1 MKFIILA
8 LLLGLLGGCRSY
20 TAVTAEMCAA
30 LNEEHGGQELAL
42 KRSMY
47 YGQFYDDSRYLLLSE
62 WPFENTPHLP
72 GMKGNPITPGNQAGI
87 IPIGTKVRIVRLEF
101 PDKDNFKRRMLFTPR
116 YHPWAILELL
126 TEDPFFPT
134 KGKKLV
140 LVLPMEIKTKEQVA
154 EALSY
159 HLGNFEEIRAYL
171 VALDPSI
178 KVALTHKEVV
188 NGMSYQE
195 VLTTLGKPLA
205 VDDLVK
211 EGITTRTMTYG
222 HLIVT
227 LVDGLVTAIA
237 PNKEPKMHNATL

>member
-1 MKFIILA
+1 MKFIILLFA
-8 LLLGLLGGCRSY
+8 LSLLGGCRSY
-20 TAVTAEMCAA
+20 TSLTAEMRT
-30 LNEEHGGQELAL
+30 LINQEHSGQELAL

-47 YGQFYDDSRYLLLSE
+47 YGKFYDDSRYLLLSE
-62 WPFENTPHLP
+62 WPFENTSHLS
-72 GMKGNPITPGNQAGI
+72 GMKGNPITPGEQVGI

-101 PDKDNFKRRMLFTPR
+101 PDEENFKRRMLFTPR

-134 KGKKLV
+134 AGKKLV
-140 LVLPMEIKTKEQVA
+140 IVLPMEIKSKEQVD

-171 VALDPSI
+171 VALDPEI
-178 KVALTHKEVV
+178 KVALTHKEAVK
-188 NGMSYQE
+188 GMSYQE

-222 HLIVT
+222 HQIIT
-227 LVDGLVTAIA
+227 LVDGLVTDIV
-237 PNKEPKMHNATL
+237 PNKEPRMHNATL